1 MPERLEVLE
10 GEGII
15 QVISTGNISGLDL
28 KVSRDGLVSLKNL
41 NSYDKV
47 FIDATGVVKVD
58 TLDAFEHGECL
69 CSNEALRRYKY
80 AVLVSNNSLKDI
92 HFIETVCCNRGAKM
106 KLFTEKEEA
115 ISWLNS

>member
-1 MPERLEVLE
+1 MPERLEVLKD
-10 GEGII
+10 EGII

-28 KVSRDGLVSLKNL
+28 KVSRDGLVSMNKLH
-41 NSYDKV
+41 SYNKL

-58 TLDAFEHGECL
+58 TLDAFEHGESL
-69 CSNEALRRYKY
+69 SRNEALRRYKY
-80 AVLVSNNSLKDI
+80 AVLVSNNSLKYI